1 MIKLNIKTRIV
12 VYVVL
17 FELVAYG
24 AIQLFNHVIYKKE
37 LLALKTKQI
46 QEIFHVGNEK
56 INAITLLLER
66 NAIHL
71 AEVGEHLYQ
80 LKKHQELNDPQ
91 LIELFKQ
98 SLINNFR
105 GFPEAVGG
113 GIWYEPFAYDK
124 REQFFGPYAYHTNK
138 GVEFTW
144 SLSTIEYNYHSMD
157 WYQIAV
163 KSNWGS
169 SQPAYKPV
177 IWTAPYVDDA
187 ATFSLMMTVD
197 ATMYDENRKPIGV
210 STVDWSLADITKF
223 IQSLSVTP
231 NSQNFMVHTN
241 SRQML
246 SFPALLNTQEQWQQ
260 LPWFE
265 QLFTEVTIDSLSHI
279 ANVELAGVLYQVF
292 FTRTQSGFI
301 FGALIPASDLE
312 NDIND
317 ITWVTLLMGSLI
329 GLLFLAV
336 LLLLLKML
344 FSPFD
349 RVLAQIKA
357 SITHE
362 SADEKLVTVHSI
374 NYQQRNEFT
383 PIINALNEVY
393 DQVNTY
399 ISDISLHNARLKV
412 SKLEIKQLNEQ
423 LEEKVIERTEQLRQK
438 TEEAQASLQHLQNT
452 QRQLIEQEKHAS
464 LGRLVAGVSHEINT
478 PLGVSVTACSC
489 IFEEIAYL
497 REQIANQTLTKT
509 DFEQRVIRIGDS
521 AEVLQVNLKRTGE
534 LVASFKQIAV
544 EECEEDTREFDI
556 AAYLVELIGTLKPK
570 VSRHNHHINVF
581 KAPKPI
587 TIRSNPAAISL
598 VISNIVD
605 NALTHAFRQPH
616 GHIFVEMQVLDNE
629 MRIVIKDD
637 GDGMDENVASLIF
650 DPFFTTTR
658 GGGNSGLGMHI
669 VYNIVTQQLHG
680 NIECR
685 STLGS
690 GTEFVITL
698 PKD

>member
-12 VYVVL
+12 VFVVL

-24 AIQLFNHVIYKKE
+24 AIQIFNHVIYKKE
-37 LLALKTKQI
+37 LLALKTQEI
-46 QEIFHVGNEK
+46 QQIFHVGNEK
-56 INAITLLLER
+56 INAVTLLLER

-80 LKKHQELNDPQ
+80 LKQQQELKDDQ
-91 LIELFKQ
+91 LVDLFRQ
-98 SLINNFR
+98 SLISNFR

-113 GIWYEPFAYDK
+113 GIWYEPYAYDK
-124 REQFFGPYAYHTNK
+124 REQFFGPYAYNTDK

-157 WYQIAV
+157 WYQVAV

-169 SQPAYKPV
+169 DQPAYKPV
-177 IWTAPYVDDA
+177 IWTPPYVDDA
-187 ATFSLMMTVD
+187 ATYSLMMTVD
-197 ATMYDENRKPIGV
+197 ATMYDDNRKPIGI

-223 IQSLSVTP
+223 ISGLNVTP
-231 NSQNFMVHTN
+231 NSQNFMIHID
-241 SRQML
+241 SQQIL
-246 SFPALLNTQEQWQQ
+246 SFPALLADQAQWQS
-260 LPWFE
+260 LPWFNE
-265 QLFTEVTIDSLSHI
+265 FFIDIPVDSLMQI
-279 ANVELAGVLYQVF
+279 ADIELSGVLYQVY

-301 FGALIPASDLE
+301 FGSLIPASDLE
-312 NDIND
+312 NDVNE
-317 ITWVTLLMGSLI
+317 ITWITLLMGSLI

-336 LLLLLKML
+336 LLVFLRLL

-362 SADEKLVTVHSI
+362 EVDNEVVTVHAI
-374 NYQQRNEFT
+374 DYPQRNEFT
-383 PIINALNEVY
+383 PIIEALNEVY
-393 DQVNTY
+393 GQVNTY

-412 SKLEIKQLNEQ
+412 SKLEVKRLNEQ
-423 LEEKVIERTEQLRQK
+423 LEEKVIERTEQLRLK
-438 TEEAQASLQHLQNT
+438 TEEAQASLTHLQNT

-478 PLGVSVTACSC
+478 PLGVSITACSY
-489 IFEEIAYL
+489 IFDELERLKEKIAD
-497 REQIANQTLTKT
+497 QSLTKN
-509 DFEQRVIRIGDS
+509 DFEQRVQRIAES
-521 AEVLQVNLKRTGE
+521 AQVLEVNLKRTGE
-534 LVASFKQIAV
+534 LVSSFKQLAV
-544 EECEEDTREFDI
+544 EECDEDIREFDI
-556 AAYLVELIGTLKPK
+556 ADYLVELIATLKPK
-570 VSRHNHHINVF
+570 VNRHEHHINVF

-587 TIRSNPAAISL
+587 SIRSNPAAISL

-616 GHIFVEMQVLDNE
+616 GHIFVEMQDLKNE
-629 MRIVIKDD
+629 MCIVIKDD
-637 GDGMDENVASLIF
+637 GDGMDEEVASLIF

-685 STLGS
+685 STLGN

>member
-12 VYVVL
+12 VFVVL

-24 AIQLFNHVIYKKE
+24 AIQIFNHVIYKKE
-37 LLALKTKQI
+37 LLALKTQEI
-46 QEIFHVGNEK
+46 QQIFHVGNEK
-56 INAITLLLER
+56 INAVTLLLER

-80 LKKHQELNDPQ
+80 LKQQQELKDAQ
-91 LIELFKQ
+91 LVDLFRQ
-98 SLINNFR
+98 SLISNFR

-113 GIWYEPFAYDK
+113 GIWYEPYAYDK
-124 REQFFGPYAYHTNK
+124 REQFFGPYAYNTDK

-157 WYQIAV
+157 WYQVAV

-169 SQPAYKPV
+169 DQPAYKPV
-177 IWTAPYVDDA
+177 IWTPPYVDDA
-187 ATFSLMMTVD
+187 ATYSLMMTVD
-197 ATMYDENRKPIGV
+197 ATMYDDNRKPIGI

-223 IQSLSVTP
+223 ISGLNVTP
-231 NSQNFMVHTN
+231 NSQNFMIHID
-241 SRQML
+241 SQQLL
-246 SFPALLNTQEQWQQ
+246 SFPELLADQAQWQS
-260 LPWFE
+260 LPWFNE
-265 QLFTEVTIDSLSHI
+265 FFVDIPVDSLMQI
-279 ANVELAGVLYQVF
+279 ADIELSGVLYQVY

-301 FGALIPASDLE
+301 FGSLIPASDLE
-312 NDIND
+312 NDVNE
-317 ITWVTLLMGSLI
+317 ITWITLLMGSLI

-336 LLLLLKML
+336 LLVFLRLL

-362 SADEKLVTVHSI
+362 EVDNEVVTVHAI
-374 NYQQRNEFT
+374 DYPQRNEFT
-383 PIINALNEVY
+383 PIIEALNEVY
-393 DQVNTY
+393 GQVNTY

-412 SKLEIKQLNEQ
+412 SKLEVKRLNEQ
-423 LEEKVIERTEQLRQK
+423 LEEKVIERTEQLRLK
-438 TEEAQASLQHLQNT
+438 TEEAQASLTHLQNT

-478 PLGVSVTACSC
+478 PLGVSITACSY
-489 IFEEIAYL
+489 IFDELERLKEKIVD
-497 REQIANQTLTKT
+497 QSLTKN
-509 DFEQRVIRIGDS
+509 DFEQRVQRIAES
-521 AEVLQVNLKRTGE
+521 AQVLEVNLKRTGE
-534 LVASFKQIAV
+534 LVSSFKQLAV
-544 EECEEDTREFDI
+544 EECDEDIREFDI
-556 AAYLVELIGTLKPK
+556 ADYLVELIATLKPK
-570 VSRHNHHINVF
+570 VNRHEHHINVF

-587 TIRSNPAAISL
+587 SIRSNPAAISL

-616 GHIFVEMQVLDNE
+616 GHIFVEMQDLKNE

-637 GDGMDENVASLIF
+637 GDGMDEEVASLIF

-680 NIECR
+680 NIECK
-685 STLGS
+685 STLGG
-690 GTEFVITL
+690 GTEFMITL
-698 PKD
+698 PKE